1 MKALFKMNF
10 DCGRNGNLEGV
21 FIADTEDVKYLV
33 ENNIS
38 VYFGEVLGKHSDVS
52 GCVDE
57 SEISLITSDGNI
69 LDIVMEH
76 GLESGYNPF
85 DYNLC
90 TSETNCVPENGIEW
104 SDCTIQ
110 DFIDF
115 KLNGTIPEYYKDSY
129 LEWEISNSKKL

>member
-21 FIADTEDVKYLV
+21 FIADTDDVKYLV
-33 ENNIS
+33 KNNIS

-57 SEISLITSDGNI
+57 SEITMITTDENVI
-69 LDIVMEH
+69 NVVCEH

-85 DYNLC
+85 DHTIC
-90 TSETNCVPENGIEW
+90 VHETNGVPDNGVEW
-104 SDCTIQ
+104 SDCTVK

-115 KLNGTIPEYYKDSY
+115 KRDGIIPEYYKDSY
-129 LEWEISNSKKL
+129 QEWMESNNK

>member
-21 FIADTEDVKYLV
+21 FIADTDDVKYLV
-33 ENNIS
+33 KNNIS

-57 SEISLITSDGNI
+57 SEITMITTDENVIS
-69 LDIVMEH
+69 VVCEH

-85 DYNLC
+85 DHTLC
-90 TSETNCVPENGIEW
+90 VSETNGVPDNGVEW
-104 SDCTIQ
+104 SDCTVK

-115 KLNGTIPEYYKDSY
+115 KRDGIIPEYYKDSY
-129 LEWEISNSKKL
+129 QEWKESNNK

>member
-21 FIADTEDVKYLV
+21 FIADTDDVKYLV
-33 ENNIS
+33 ENDIS

-57 SEISLITSDGNI
+57 SEITMITTDENVIS
-69 LDIVMEH
+69 VVCEH

-85 DYNLC
+85 DHTLC
-90 TSETNCVPENGIEW
+90 VSETNGVPDNGVEW
-104 SDCTIQ
+104 SDCTVKG
-110 DFIDF
+110 FIDF
-115 KLNGTIPEYYKDSY
+115 KRDGIIPEYYKDSY
-129 LEWEISNSKKL
+129 QEWKESNNK